1 MAVPD
6 GECGLGS
13 CSMEALVMVRLQ
25 PRDGREEPDRAD
37 SGVPDVPCPLL
48 GAAQSSRSDLLKGCS
63 SITVG
68 LKLRFGGH
76 VQETRWPSAFST
88 SVVLNRGQF
97 CLQNLARSGD
107 VFLSSRLER
116 EVCYRHLALGRQEHG
131 SKVHRAH
138 SQPPHL
144 RVTPVSYDNGGV
156 VEKPCSA
163 ATEMNLFSIPYPETH
178 FLTRV

>member
-6 GECGLGS
+6 GDCGLGS
-13 CSMEALVMVRLQ
+13 CSMEALVMVCLQ
-25 PRDGREEPDRAD
+25 PRDGREEPEWAD
-37 SGVPDVPCPLL
+37 SGVPDVPCSLL
-48 GAAQSSRSDLLKGCS
+48 GAAQSSRSALLKGCS
-63 SITVG
+63 SLTVG

-76 VQETRWPSAFST
+76 VQETCQPSAFCT
-88 SVVLNRGQF
+88 SVVNRGRF
-97 CLQNLARSGD
+97 CLQSLARSGD

-116 EVCYRHLALGRQEHG
+116 EVCYRHLVLGRQERG
-131 SKVHRAH
+131 SNVHRAH

-156 VEKPCSA
+156 VAKPCSA
-163 ATEMNLFSIPYPETH
+163 ATEMKRFSIPYPETH